1 MIEGIGY
8 VGAGWCRK
16 CDAVRIRMPQHRR
29 RVCGEC
35 GTTIDSPLLLR
46 DAGWP
51 AGLRI
56 DWADRRPQMDADS
69 VRSRLML
76 VAGDYIERRSFAA
89 QDDTLAAVEGLRA
102 DNSGVVRYP
111 ASEDE
116 GSPASATLADRMA
129 LELRHAAGVA
139 RLRAHE
145 RGPNGTVLRSAVAM
159 HIEALA
165 TMYAQRAA
173 DAAAWTITQS
183 RIVALA
189 GCGATLMAVHDPERN
204 LWAARTP
211 QGETVAIAPVVD
223 GVWNG
228 ELYTP
233 ETEHEAVGT

>member
-139 RLRAHE
+139 RLFLPSYLAPYQAPTNTTSVPREVCACAPTVPATRRGSPLTATFENWPAHD
-145 RGPNGTVLRSAVAM
+145 PSVLVTVASGC
-159 HIEALA
+159 
-165 TMYAQRAA
+165 AQRTVVPVKRPEASI
-173 DAAAWTITQS
+173 DAGLRWKLDSLLSPATS
-183 RIVALA
+183 RA
-189 GCGATLMAVHDPERN
+189 
-204 LWAARTP
+204 
-211 QGETVAIAPVVD
+211 
-223 GVWNG
+223 
-228 ELYTP
+228 
-233 ETEHEAVGT
+233 